1 MVDKLSEYLRTVRNT
16 AGSLT
21 PLLND
26 AHHPARPETTEQL
39 VDDSSAQN
47 IVPYLSSVAAL
58 FGREQLKNTS
68 NYIAVGGDDASIFE
82 KNVRDNIFLGKNGAL
97 GLIVNE
103 NKIGD
108 EDVVCEPTGN
118 GLDIHI
124 FKTTKRPPP
133 ESKGPLDEE
142 LKEV

>member
-26 AHHPARPETTEQL
+26 AHHPARPETREQL

-58 FGREQLKNTS
+58 FGREQLKVSAHYALLCSHWMNNLSIGSTQNTS

-97 GLIVNE
+97 GY
-103 NKIGD
+103 
-108 EDVVCEPTGN
+108 VVTV
-118 GLDIHI
+118 
-124 FKTTKRPPP
+124 
-133 ESKGPLDEE
+133 SA
-142 LKEV
+142 